1 MKEMC
6 GARAII
12 LEWIIMVCRDAR
24 KSKESAEVQNNWLRS
39 SEETIGY
46 EATRGHIGC
55 GSSQTVQDKN

>member
-1 MKEMC
+1 
-6 GARAII
+6 
-12 LEWIIMVCRDAR
+12 MVCRDAR